1 MVDRKRSEEYKQI
14 CAHLPISLIRK
25 FKGVAV
31 SRDLKQAEAVE
42 QAIELW
48 VKLDGDIEK
57 LSVDHAEDSREE
69 LASFLRSLSRGEKP
83 GDVKCCL
90 VAHEA
95 GLSVEEVKELRDR
108 LFKGAK
114 NGNGNH

>member
-25 FKGVAV
+25 FKGISV
-31 SRDLKQAEAVE
+31 SRDLKQADAVQ
-42 QAIELW
+42 QAIEVW
-48 VKLDGDIEK
+48 VKLDGDVEK
-57 LSVDHAEDSREE
+57 ISEIHADDSKEE
-69 LASFLRSLSRGEKP
+69 LASFLRSLSKGEKP
-83 GDVKCCL
+83 DDVKCCL

-95 GLSVEEVKELRDR
+95 GMTAEEVKRIRDL

-114 NGNGNH
+114 NGNGNY